1 MDIKKLSKV
10 DLNLLV
16 SLQILLEECSVSSA
30 ARRMSI
36 TQPAMSKTLGRL
48 RDTFQDPLFVR
59 SKRGIQPTP
68 RAQSIAMEL
77 PALLA
82 ATEAL
87 LEAGDF
93 SPSTYRGE
101 ITIAISEYVGL
112 SLLPPL
118 TARLQKIAPGLSLR
132 TITRVEGQLDKLA
145 TGGLDFAV
153 QLTRSDYPEEFRF
166 QSLGGSPLA
175 VFVRD
180 GHPLA
185 SSPLTRETL
194 TKYPAISLYVSDR
207 SDTELPTSP
216 HARLQA
222 GSVAMLETS
231 HLLTALEILRET
243 DFTLVCPAYLARN
256 QGATRDV
263 IALPLPLDDAQYVDY
278 ALVAHRRTQAS
289 PAHQWL
295 WNEIVDTVRSMR
307 LRTVHRG

>member
-263 IALPLPLDDAQYVDY
+263 IALPLPTEDAQYVDY

-289 PAHQWL
+289 PAHQ
-295 WNEIVDTVRSMR
+295 
-307 LRTVHRG
+307 

>member
-263 IALPLPLDDAQYVDY
+263 IALPLPTEDAQYVDY